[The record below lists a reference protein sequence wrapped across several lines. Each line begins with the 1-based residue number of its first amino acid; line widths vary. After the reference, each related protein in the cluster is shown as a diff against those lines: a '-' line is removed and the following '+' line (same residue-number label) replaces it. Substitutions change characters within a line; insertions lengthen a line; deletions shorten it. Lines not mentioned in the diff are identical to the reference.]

1 MRLRFRGWDRH
12 NTVHEHPITPVF
24 YGESDENDRAN
35 TFKEDGSPEDPLDF
49 SLTNNNDGSYWI
61 AHGTLDSISMTGK
74 YIVEI
79 KIEKTEFLK
88 YVIDWL
94 HRADFKFVIAAL
106 LKTFV
111 VHQRIDFNADQ
122 THVKI
127 TDTSIY
133 RDLVHLLTQP
143 IENSLRLESLIKE
156 LPAAFG
162 RLDKNQDDKIPG
174 LFLKLVTSVTDA
186 LNERKNRLASEELD

>member
-35 TFKEDGSPEDPLDF
+35 TFKEDGSPKDPLDF

-79 KIEKTEFLK
+79 KIEKPEFLK

-94 HRADFKFVIAAL
+94 HRADFKFVFAAL
-106 LKTFV
+106 FETFV
-111 VHQRIDFNADQ
+111 VHRRVDINDGQL
-122 THVKI
+122 HEI
-127 TDTSIY
+127 TDTSEY
-133 RDLVHLLTQP
+133 QHLVHLLAQQ
-143 IENSLRLESLIKE
+143 INNSLRLESLIE
-156 LPAAFG
+156 DLSAAFG
-162 RLDKNQDDKIPG
+162 DLEKDHDDKIPG
-174 LFLKLVTSVTDA
+174 LFLKLVSSVTDA
-186 LNERKNRLASEELD
+186 LNNRKERLADHE

>member
-79 KIEKTEFLK
+79 KIKKTEFLK

-94 HRADFKFVIAAL
+94 HRSKFKSVIYAL
-106 LKTFV
+106 HETFV
-111 VHQRIDFNADQ
+111 VHRRVDINDGQL
-122 THVKI
+122 HEI
-127 TDTSIY
+127 TDTSEY
-133 RDLVHLLTQP
+133 RHLVHLLAQQ
-143 IENSLRLESLIKE
+143 INNSLRLESLIE
-156 LPAAFG
+156 DLSAAFG
-162 RLDKNQDDKIPG
+162 DLEKDHDDKIPG
-174 LFLKLVTSVTDA
+174 LFLKLVSSVTDA
-186 LNERKNRLASEELD
+186 LNNRKERLADHE